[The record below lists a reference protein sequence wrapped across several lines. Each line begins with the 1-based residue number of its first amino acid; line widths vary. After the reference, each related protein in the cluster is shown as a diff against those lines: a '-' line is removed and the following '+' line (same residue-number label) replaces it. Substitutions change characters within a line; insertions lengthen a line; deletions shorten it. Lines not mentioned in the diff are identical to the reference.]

1 MSSRRADR
9 VASVVHRELA
19 RLLLEEVKDDTLR
32 RVSIVGVTMA
42 PDLAV
47 ARVLWRPLGGIGD
60 RTARQAALDR
70 ASRQLRGPVGRALG
84 IRHAPELRF
93 ELDRNVEYAAHMES
107 VLRNLPP
114 PAPEDAEGAEHTDD
128 GGDD

>member
-32 RVSIVGVTMA
+32 RVSLVGVSMS

-47 ARVLWRPLGGIGD
+47 ARVRWLPLGGVGD
-60 RTARQAALDR
+60 RVAMQDALDR
-70 ASRQLRGPVGRALG
+70 AARQLRGPVGRALG

-93 ELDRNVEYAAHMES
+93 ELDRNVEYAAHMEA
-107 VLRNLPP
+107 VLSNLPP
-114 PAPEDAEGAEHTDD
+114 PAPEDPADPDGEGER
-128 GGDD
+128 